1 MGKVYKVIK
10 TVIRTLLLVV
20 IGVLVVYNAYILIA
34 RTLFKNGMP
43 VTFGFACATVVSGS
57 MADEIDVGDFII
69 TKSQKEY
76 AVGDVITF
84 YDGESG
90 AYITHRI
97 ILVSGDTYAT
107 KGDANDTADDFSVP
121 KSAVVGKVVA
131 VWKGF
136 GNVVS
141 FLQSPLG
148 LVCVIGGGVGCV
160 CDGYADDARRQRD
173 GRAAAFGRHD
183 DDVPGLVD
191 LAAFTCTEP
200 TFQYGQRFQ
209 ARAGA

>member
-1 MGKVYKVIK
+1 
-10 TVIRTLLLVV
+10 
-20 IGVLVVYNAYILIA
+20 
-34 RTLFKNGMP
+34 
-43 VTFGFACATVVSGS
+43 

-148 LVCVIGGGVGCV
+148 LVCVIGGGIALWV
-160 CDGYADDARRQRD
+160 
-173 GRAAAFGRHD
+173 
-183 DDVPGLVD
+183 
-191 LAAFTCTEP
+191 LAGIGTEV
-200 TFQYGQRFQ
+200 FRKKDE
-209 ARAGA
+209 

>member
-1 MGKVYKVIK
+1 MV
-10 TVIRTLLLVV
+10 RTLLIV
-20 IGVLVVYNAYILIA
+20 IVGILLVYNAYILIA

-43 VTFGFACATVVSGS
+43 EAFGFACATVVSGS
-57 MADEIDVGDFII
+57 MRDEIDVGDFII

-84 YDGESG
+84 YDDESG

-107 KGDANDTADDFSVP
+107 KGDANDSADDFSVP

-136 GNVVS
+136 GKVVS

-148 LVCVIGGGVGCV
+148 LVCVLGGGAVV
-160 CDGYADDARRQRD
+160 WILADI
-173 GRAAAFGRHD
+173 G
-183 DDVPGLVD
+183 
-191 LAAFTCTEP
+191 TEV
-200 TFQYGQRFQ
+200 FRKKNE
-209 ARAGA
+209 